1 MWIEEDELWMICLVV
16 QYISFRSFQF
26 LLLLLV
32 TRNSCEQI
40 YFADRNGTLS
50 RFLSIE
56 SRDVY
61 VNVPFSMYAQMY
73 LWKWENI
80 FQWYF
85 AVFTIVDSHRINWN
99 LLLAFTT
106 LYVLHWIL
114 LLINQC
120 NNLDSYQDNVTKM
133 MEKATYRRE
142 ISIIV
147 NL

>member
-16 QYISFRSFQF
+16 QFISFRSFQF

-85 AVFTIVDSHRINWN
+85 TVFTIVDSHRINWN